1 MSASGEDAGTAMTS
15 YSPVSR
21 AIGVAW
27 FTDTGESFHSV
38 APTITSPVTSSARP
52 LPRCAS
58 VNCDS
63 PIVPAAPGTFCTST
77 TRVRRWASMTCCRA
91 RAV

>member
-1 MSASGEDAGTAMTS
+1 MADAAGTAMTS

-27 FTDTGESFHSV
+27 PIEIGESFQSV
-38 APTITSPVTSSARP
+38 APSITRPVIRSDRV
-52 LPRCAS
+52 LPAPALTNCA
-58 VNCDS
+58 S

-77 TRVRRWASMTCCRA
+77 IRA
-91 RAV
+91 RPRRSITCWTRAV